1 MCREPFTSQFERSR
15 SAETVPETRNAQE
28 IARNLSERLIN
39 AQEEERRR
47 IARELHDDLNQRLA
61 LLSIEMDL
69 LSQMTTMNETELR
82 VRLQRAALHISEL
95 SSELHK
101 LAYRLHP
108 AKLDQL
114 GLGAAARS
122 LCRELSQQS
131 RITIRFVE
139 SQLPQDLH
147 PDVALCIYRLIQEAL
162 QNIVRHS
169 GALSAQVDLFIEG
182 SDLRL
187 IVSDSGIGFDS
198 NAAQHK
204 SGLGLISME
213 ERVRLVRGTL
223 NIRSRPGFGTIV
235 AATVPVMKRH
245 STLKSALPTEPSF
258 ALMDPN
264 LSTKYECTTRF
275 TGG

>member
-1 MCREPFTSQFERSR
+1 MCEEPFTNQFERSGF
-15 SAETVPETRNAQE
+15 AGTVPETRNARE
-28 IARNLSERLIN
+28 SARKLSERLIN

-47 IARELHDDLNQRLA
+47 IARELHDDLNQRVA

-69 LSQMTTMNETELR
+69 LSQMPSVNETKLR
-82 VRLQRAALHISEL
+82 LRLQRAALHISEL

-114 GLGAAARS
+114 GLAAAAGS
-122 LCRELSQQS
+122 LCCELSQQS
-131 RITIRFVE
+131 GITIRFVE
-139 SQLPQDLH
+139 SQIPRDLH

-169 GALSAQVDLFIEG
+169 GALSAQVDLFIDG

-187 IVSDSGIGFDS
+187 IISDSGIGFDS
-198 NAAQHK
+198 DVAH
-204 SGLGLISME
+204 GLGLISME
-213 ERVRLVRGTL
+213 ERVRLVHGTL
-223 NIRSRPGFGTIV
+223 NIRSRPGLGTIV
-235 AATVPVMKRH
+235 AATVPVMKKH
-245 STLKSALPTEPSF
+245 SKLTSALPTEPSF

-264 LSTKYECTTRF
+264 LSTSYEFTTCF
-275 TGG
+275 AGG